1 MATGNIIIGPNNNTG
16 LYTGVTSNTSI
27 NGGGG
32 NGSGN
37 YSNANVASYLQV
49 LSSNISTTG
58 NIYATFISATGS
70 IRAGNALY
78 QNGNVVRIGSTG
90 NSSFTEYNT
99 TSVGARAGF
108 SGQQEGAVALGA
120 FAGQA
125 DQQGNAV
132 AVGRAA
138 GNTYQGANAVAVGF
152 AAGLLNQGANAF
164 AMGAFAGQVNQ
175 GANSIAIGRATGN
188 TNQGPYAIAMGFAS
202 ATLNQGAN
210 AFAIGW
216 NAGNTYQGDNAIA
229 LGPFAGNVS
238 QGTGA
243 IAIGRNTG
251 AYTQGANSVAIGRN
265 TANTNQGIGAI
276 ALGQEAG
283 ANTQGANAIAIGFN
297 AGNNHQGINS
307 IAIGKFAGYGS
318 QQNNS
323 IILNASGNVQ
333 NGNNSGLYINPV
345 RNDTANVTQVMFF
358 NTGTKEVTYAP
369 QTAITA
375 NYSNA
380 NVASFMPVF
389 AGSLG
394 NLVEIYAD
402 DVYVTGNVTAGFFTG
417 DGSNISNINAANI
430 VNAYGD
436 ANVAAYLPTYNGDLN
451 PNAISASG
459 NVTMGSLLVAG
470 SGTVVGDFNVLGNL
484 TYTGINVATTSNL
497 YINLANN
504 QTTYANI
511 DNAGLVV
518 GNASSPLTQFQYK
531 VGSNTWV
538 TNVGISA
545 LGNVYTANLSANGNI
560 VATGNLRINSISS
573 AGNILGAYLS
583 VSGNVRGGNINTVG
597 GISATGN
604 IIGNTLI
611 NNSTVVRLGFNA
623 GNIASTG
630 NVVAIG
636 RASAQISQGDGGIAI
651 GFQAGNNTQ
660 GGNSIAIG
668 RNAGAGSFGAQGAN
682 SIAIGRSAGNLTQG
696 TESIAIGHLAGN
708 NAQGSG
714 AIAIGYGAGY
724 DSQPANSIII
734 TASGNL
740 TGTETGLYVNPVRYD
755 VSALGNV
762 VFFNSDTSE
771 VTYADAGLI
780 GGNYSNANV
789 ESYLQVLTTDVST
802 TGNVSANNTHAGN
815 VFLSNGSSLIV
826 LGDYGI
832 QLSSNADGISNS
844 SIQMFNNSYVAISA
858 NTDAY
863 IQSNTGSGNDHLW
876 TFSATGDLAAPG
888 NISTAGNVIAGYLYG
903 DGSNITGIS
912 GGSYG
917 NSNVASYLEVL
928 TSNVSTTGNVAA
940 QKGFITQNGI
950 GSNFESANGN
960 AQITMYF
967 QSNTNEYPQWI
978 VSRHNAGIAT
988 DNAIDLFTSDGNS
1001 HAQFPANAI
1010 LGLSVNNGKVGIANV
1025 PHPGNA
1031 LDVGGSVYAAGNISA
1046 SGNIAAAYL
1055 YGDGSNI
1062 TNLPAG
1068 SYSNSNVASYLQIL
1082 TSDVSTTGNVI
1093 ATAVNTDTVYGQGMH
1108 VQGYDY
1114 VQMQFSN
1121 ATALP
1126 VTPYDIGTGSWFYL
1140 DGGGGVFQSNTTGNL
1155 KTIILGNDASIT
1167 ADGNISTTGNVL
1179 AGFLYGDGSNITGL
1193 PASTGNVTFNDI
1205 NVIGTGNLHLQPDPA
1220 NAGAYLDV
1228 YLTTG
1233 PDIHIAGNGENLILG
1248 SDNSSN
1254 VTVGTNGNVTIQA
1267 NTGTAQ
1273 IWNFGSDGLLTAP
1286 GNISTV
1292 GNINAGNIL
1301 LGDFVGAGNVSA
1313 TGNITA
1319 AYLYGDGSNIT
1330 GLPAS
1335 YSNSNVESFLQVLT
1349 SDISTTGNIAAGN
1362 ISITGNI
1369 YAPEIVSSNVT
1380 VYGNSIITGNLTVQG
1395 TTTTI
1400 NSNVVIINDLAI
1412 TLANNV
1418 STTSALQGAGITAG
1432 NSAGDPLVSLTYDVG
1447 TDSWQSNVGVTPSAN
1462 ASLNLGGAT
1471 NYWNNIYSTTIN
1483 NSGNISAIGNVTASY
1498 IIGNGSALTSING
1511 SNVSGTVAN
1520 ATYATSA
1527 GSAATATTAYAVS
1540 GSNVSGTVANATY
1553 ATLAGSATTAT
1564 TAGTVTTNAQS
1575 NITSVGTLTSL
1586 TVNGLI
1592 STTGNISGN
1601 YILGN
1606 GSQLTGLPAT
1616 YGNSNVAN
1624 YLPTY
1629 SGVLTAVGNIAST
1642 GFVSATGNVNGGN
1655 ILAAGVVSA
1664 TGNITANYFVG
1675 NGSLLTGISAG
1686 NYSNANVTAFLP
1698 TYTGN
1703 IGNTGN
1709 SVSVQ
1714 FVNYKDV
1721 VYTGGNANTTIT
1733 PDASNG
1739 SVYKYTL
1746 TGNITLNAF
1755 GGTPQ
1760 AGQSMTIILTQDAT
1774 GNRLLTSNMKYAGGA
1789 KTLSTAANATDIIYT
1804 FFDGTNYYATLSR
1817 AYQ

>member
-58 NIYATFISATGS
+58 NIFATFISATGS

-188 TNQGPYAIAMGFAS
+188 TNQGPYAIAMGFA
-202 ATLNQGAN
+202 AGFLNQGAN
-210 AFAIGW
+210 AFAMGW

-238 QGTGA
+238 QGSGA

-265 TANTNQGIGAI
+265 TANTNQGVGAI
-276 ALGQEAG
+276 AVGQEAG
-283 ANTQGANAIAIGFN
+283 VNTQGANAIAIGYN

-307 IAIGKFAGYGS
+307 IAIGKLAGYGS

-323 IILNASGNVQ
+323 IILNASGNIQ

-345 RNDTANVTQVMFF
+345 RNDTANVSQVMFF

-369 QTAITA
+369 QSQITA
-375 NYSNA
+375 SYSNA
-380 NVASFMPVF
+380 NVQSFMPVF

-402 DVYVTGNVTAGFFTG
+402 DVYVTGNVEAGFFTG
-417 DGSNISNINAANI
+417 DGSNLYNLDASHLIG
-430 VNAYGD
+430 AYGD

-560 VATGNLRINSISS
+560 VATGNLTINSISS

-597 GISATGN
+597 GITATGN

-636 RASAQISQGDGGIAI
+636 RATAQISQGDGGIAI

-696 TESIAIGHLAGN
+696 TESIAIGHFAGN

-714 AIAIGYGAGY
+714 AVAIGFGAGY

-802 TGNVSANNTHAGN
+802 TGNVSANNVIAGN
-815 VFLSNGSSLIV
+815 VFLSNGSSLAPQ
-826 LGDYGI
+826 GAYGI
-832 QLSSNADGISNS
+832 QLSSNADGVSNS
-844 SIQMFNNSYVAISA
+844 SIQMANDSYVAISA
-858 NTDAY
+858 NTNAY

-876 TFSATGDLAAPG
+876 TFGQDSDLLAPG
-888 NISTAGNVIAGYLYG
+888 NISTSGNVIAGYLYG

-917 NSNVASYLEVL
+917 NSNVATFL
-928 TSNVSTTGNVAA
+928 AD
-940 QKGFITQNGI
+940 F
-950 GSNFESANGN
+950 GSNSISTSGNITTKTGTFTNGDGAGFEIGN
-960 AQITMYF
+960 TQMTLYF
-967 QSNTNEYPQWI
+967 QSGSEYPQWI
-978 VSRHNAGIAT
+978 VSRHNTSAPN
-988 DNAIDLFTSDGNS
+988 NAIDFFTSNGN
-1001 HAQFPANAI
+1001 AAAAYPANAV
-1010 LGLSVNNGKVGIANV
+1010 LGLTVNNGNVGIANV
-1025 PHPGNA
+1025 PYPGNA

-1046 SGNIAAAYL
+1046 LGNISAAYL

-1068 SYSNSNVASYLQIL
+1068 SYSNSNVASYLQVL
-1082 TSDVSTTGNVI
+1082 TSDVSTTGNVY
-1093 ATAVNTDTVYGQGMH
+1093 ANNVNANIVYGQGLPI
-1108 VQGYDY
+1108 QGYDF
-1114 VQMQFSN
+1114 VQMQYSN

-1126 VTPYDIGTGSWFYL
+1126 VSPYDIGTGAWFYV
-1140 DGGGGVFQSNTTGNL
+1140 DAGGGTFESNITGTV
-1155 KTIILGNDASIT
+1155 KSVILGNDGSVNAT
-1167 ADGNISTTGNVL
+1167 GNISTTGNVL
-1179 AGFLYGDGSNITGL
+1179 AGF
-1193 PASTGNVTFNDI
+1193 
-1205 NVIGTGNLHLQPDPA
+1205 
-1220 NAGAYLDV
+1220 
-1228 YLTTG
+1228 
-1233 PDIHIAGNGENLILG
+1233 
-1248 SDNSSN
+1248 
-1254 VTVGTNGNVTIQA
+1254 
-1267 NTGTAQ
+1267 
-1273 IWNFGSDGLLTAP
+1273 
-1286 GNISTV
+1286 
-1292 GNINAGNIL
+1292 
-1301 LGDFVGAGNVSA
+1301 
-1313 TGNITA
+1313 
-1319 AYLYGDGSNIT
+1319 LYGDGSNIT

-1380 VYGNSIITGNLTVQG
+1380 VYGHSIITGNLTVQG

-1527 GSAATATTAYAVS
+1527 GSA
-1540 GSNVSGTVANATY
+1540 
-1553 ATLAGSATTAT
+1553 TTAT

-1655 ILAAGVVSA
+1655 ILTAGVVSA